1 MEQQFVSIL
10 KGALVWPLLLVCVLP
25 LGFFVSDYIAYR
37 RAKAK
42 KKTKKMAAR
51 RDDLQ
56 KGIVFVVLT
65 LALATVL
72 TVDVV
77 KDINNRSFGTVHG
90 DFEKGYSSGARGSGG
105 YAYYT
110 VTTDDGEEFRLNIP
124 PKSWLFENA
133 DLPDDETFHGTMWY
147 SENSHYALKFV
158 PNANGHEKIRLV

>member
-10 KGALVWPLLLVCVLP
+10 KGALVMPWFWLGVAPLAFLICN
-25 LGFFVSDYIAYR
+25 YISYR

-51 RDDLQ
+51 RNDIK

-77 KDINNRSFGTVHG
+77 KDINNRSFCTVHG

-110 VTTDDGEEFRLNIP
+110 VTTDDGEEFQLHVP
-124 PKSWLFENA
+124 PMCWPFEKPDLPKSG
-133 DLPDDETFHGTMWY
+133 THHGTMWY
-147 SENSHYALKFV
+147 GENSHYALKFV
-158 PNANGHEKIRLV
+158 PDED